1 MENKPL
7 EQMTDDEL
15 LQLHAKEVGL
25 DSLSDDQLKKLT
37 EIHANEPKESSGLGR
52 AFVKSLPIA
61 GGMLGGGVGGLAGG
75 VGAIPG
81 AAAGAAT
88 GKAAQNVI
96 EGLYYDEPKTRTEL
110 LVGPALEAV
119 AAGTGE
125 WASPAVMALAGKG
138 LNLAGQGIKK
148 TASNF
153 SMLPEKV
160 LETYWKRPE
169 EVAKIPMN
177 VESPIAQAVQAF
189 RQRTNDLKKQ
199 FMSVRNAKIA
209 QSLQEKGSQLV
220 DIEPIASIYEDA
232 LTKGTKKYGAEARGR
247 IQEQLNIL
255 KNAANE
261 NGQLEASEVFQMTKD
276 LDQLAN
282 YMPASQ
288 ELKQAKDF
296 ADVTFMRAAG
306 RARQITGRVLPEAR
320 QAMQEIAPLR
330 RVGQNK
336 PILNIMDVN
345 KPYAPIMGVGTGQNQ
360 QNIMNL
366 RKLGNILGEDLVGQA
381 ENIASAQYMGN
392 ASIVPNVQTGARN
405 AVMQAISGGAGYAA
419 GGLTGA
425 AIPTLGIAAFSSPL
439 VVKKTIDVARG
450 LSKMAP
456 EAGSQY
462 IQKMIQGAI
471 QQGISPVMI
480 DQGIKGMENLTST
493 EKAQLRKEI
502 TKGQ

>member
-25 DSLSDDQLKKLT
+25 DSLSDNQLKRLT
-37 EIHANEPKESSGLGR
+37 ELHANEPKKESGLGR

-61 GGMLGGGVGGLAGG
+61 GGMLGGGLGGLAGG

-81 AAAGAAT
+81 AAVGAAT
-88 GKAAQNVI
+88 GKAAENVL
-96 EGLYYDEPKTRTEL
+96 EHYLYNEPKTRTDIYA
-110 LVGPALEAV
+110 GPAIEAV
-119 AAGTGE
+119 SAGVGEAAAPE
-125 WASPAVMALAGKG
+125 MMRLAGKG
-138 LNLAGQGIKK
+138 IEAATGGIKK
-148 TASNF
+148 AASNL
-153 SMLPEKV
+153 SMIPEKV

-169 EVAKIPMN
+169 EVAKIPMD

-189 RQRTNDLKKQ
+189 RERTNDLKKQ

-209 QSLQEKGSQLV
+209 ESLQQKGSQLV
-220 DIEPIASIYEDA
+220 DIEPIAKIYEDA

-247 IQEQLNIL
+247 IQEQLDIL
-255 KNAANE
+255 RNAANQ

-276 LDQLAN
+276 LDQMAN

-320 QAMQEIAPLR
+320 EAMKEIAPLR
-330 RVGQNK
+330 RVGQNR
-336 PILNIMDVN
+336 PILNILDVN
-345 KPYAPIMGVGTGQNQ
+345 KPYAPLMGVGTGQNQ

-381 ENIASAQYMGN
+381 ENIAAAQYMGN

-405 AVMQAISGGAGYAA
+405 AVMGGLTSALGFEAA
-419 GGLTGA
+419 GMTGA
-425 AIPTLGIAAFSSPL
+425 AIPALGMAAFSSPL

-450 LSKMAP
+450 LSKIAP

-471 QQGISPVMI
+471 QQGISPVMM